1 MQIKTLLLDYLKVDK
16 AKYVTAA
23 LVVIIGVFD
32 YVKLRKQLAVERT
45 KTRQAEGYLS
55 QEERDLIA
63 QNEALNLANSNLVVD
78 VAKFKKDAKT
88 NREKYQKSLK
98 DFDKFNEENNLL
110 LQEFRSTIHTL
121 KQKVTRLKNTPPQTK
136 IVVKE
141 GKCEENTTVGYSFTD
156 RYSRLTFHTPNC
168 LKDGNETYSLNQAFS
183 IYGEAHQ
190 QADGLLRTN
199 SMNLNE
205 LDPNDHTKVIATANL
220 VSSDIRYVPLDIPKV
235 KYEKLTLGFGLDHNL
250 KTNINAG
257 YNIFHYSKF
266 YLNAGINLSSNQ
278 DLFPS
283 FNVIYRPDF
292 LSKPLNLGLSTGAGY
307 DFDVGFNYLLGLSFF
322 AW

>member
-16 AKYVTAA
+16 AKYITAA

-32 YVKLRKQLAVERT
+32 YIKLRKELAIERT
-45 KTRQAEGYLS
+45 KTRQSEGYLS
-55 QEERDLIA
+55 QEERELIA
-63 QNEALNLANSNLVVD
+63 QNEALNLTNSNLVVD
-78 VAKFKKDAKT
+78 VAKFKADAKV

-121 KQKVTRLKNTPPQTK
+121 KQKVTRLKNTPAQTK

-141 GKCEENTTVGYSFTD
+141 GKCEKDTTIAYSFTD
-156 RYSRLTFHTPNC
+156 RYSRLSFHTPNC
-168 LKDGNETYSLNQAFS
+168 LQDGNETYSLNQVFS
-183 IYGEAHQ
+183 IYGEVHQ

-199 SMNLNE
+199 TMNLNE
-205 LDPNDHTKVIATANL
+205 LDPNDYTKVIASANL
-220 VSSDIRYVPLDIPKV
+220 VSSDIRYIPLDTPKV
-235 KYEKLTLGFGLDHNL
+235 TYEKLTLGFGLDHNL

-266 YLNAGINLSSNQ
+266 YLNTGINLSLNQ
-278 DLFPS
+278 KLFPS
-283 FNVIYRPDF
+283 LNVIYRPDF
-292 LSKPLNLGLSTGAGY
+292 LSKPLNLGLSMGAGY
-307 DFDVGFNYLLGLSFF
+307 DFNVGFNYLLGLSFF